1 MIYFKC
7 DYMAGA
13 HLEILASLC
22 DTNLIKSVGYGFDS
36 FTAEAKS
43 TILNMPLFID
53 GARLA
58 YGLAAEN
65 ADVSLH
71 DIAALADVFY
81 IGGTKCGA
89 L

>member
-1 MIYFKC
+1 
-7 DYMAGA
+7 MAWA
-13 HLEILASLC
+13 HPDILASLC

-71 DIAALADVFY
+71 
-81 IGGTKCGA
+81 
-89 L
+89 